1 MWIPWGGFYQG
12 GMNTEPGTF
21 SLSWVRYQCALWHHK
36 GPIAKLSAEK
46 SSKWCTF
53 YCSKCVRVV
62 NRIYFGCLNW
72 LFELQCASC
81 KDTPSDKNAFHKKEK
96 NMLPSEWAWVHLY
109 AFLSTLFICFFTWS
123 PAVYKSSC
131 GAATLHFSPVNTHF
145 NLTGDSAWHKLNH
158 LPLYNHLFQKDTE
171 RETEQPVRIMWID
184 CKSAAPTWLQSR

>member
-1 MWIPWGGFYQG
+1 MHILLF
-12 GMNTEPGTF
+12 E
-21 SLSWVRYQCALWHHK
+21 S
-36 GPIAKLSAEK
+36 
-46 SSKWCTF
+46 
-53 YCSKCVRVV
+53 VRVV

-81 KDTPSDKNAFHKKEK
+81 KDTPSDKNACNKKEI

-123 PAVYKSSC
+123 PTVYKSSC
-131 GAATLHFSPVNTHF
+131 GAATLHFSRVNTHF

>member
-1 MWIPWGGFYQG
+1 MNMWIPWGGFYQG
-12 GMNTEPGTF
+12 GMNTEPGMF

-36 GPIAKLSAEK
+36 GPIAKPSADK

-72 LFELQCASC
+72 LFELQCASG
-81 KDTPSDKNAFHKKEK
+81 
-96 NMLPSEWAWVHLY
+96 WAWVHLY

>member
-1 MWIPWGGFYQG
+1 MWIPQGGFSGCNGHAASNVFTNLGEVSVSFVTSQRSNCPHFIVKRCWRGKQNMLWMSELTLRRG
-12 GMNTEPGTF
+12 G
-21 SLSWVRYQCALWHHK
+21 
-36 GPIAKLSAEK
+36 
-46 SSKWCTF
+46 
-53 YCSKCVRVV
+53 
-62 NRIYFGCLNW
+62 
-72 LFELQCASC
+72 
-81 KDTPSDKNAFHKKEK
+81 KNACIRKEK
-96 NMLPSEWAWVHLY
+96 NGPPSEWAWNHLY
-109 AFLSTLFICFFTWS
+109 AFLSTLFIYFFTWA